1 MELDEINVR
10 TCCVAVCIT
19 ISWDYNR
26 LCSPSGTGQFLFHL
40 HFLGLAQ
47 CLPEGMLNKYLMDGY
62 LICKERLNIVHC
74 TYVYHSN
81 LLNTKI
87 RIISLPCSF
96 SSFPFKYFFSFLYVC
111 CSDWPGTHSNPE
123 CWAYRHEPPRP
134 MFSQIFLGWRSW
146 VVLGSSWAELY
157 SPRNKQHMAN

>member
-26 LCSPSGTGQFLFHL
+26 LCSPWGTGQFLFHL

-62 LICKERLNIVHC
+62 LIRKERLNIVHC

-87 RIISLPCSF
+87 RIIQLPCSL
-96 SSFPFKYFFSFLYVC
+96 SPFPFKYFFSFLYVC

-123 CWAYRHEPPRP
+123 WGLP
-134 MFSQIFLGWRSW
+134 
-146 VVLGSSWAELY
+146 SWASMPCVLPDI
-157 SPRNKQHMAN
+157 SRLTFMSCPGVLMGRTI